1 MAGPGD
7 GDGGAGGAGG
17 AGGNGGAS
25 GAGGVLGGNGGAG
38 GQGATVLPP
47 TISGTVTN
55 QQEIPFIPTHLFGSV
70 VIGDMNVGQ
79 KETVTVTS
87 SSPVPLGLNGILF
100 DPHAATDG
108 SHYANGV
115 YTVTGS
121 AAAVTADLRGLE
133 FAADL
138 GATDFTIK
146 VTDTAGAMATDH
158 TTSIVGISL
167 GHLPA
172 VDEILLDQIPINSIP
187 IGTPIALSFIA
198 AALIFLP
205 TILAPS
211 GQTLFGTIEHDFQQ
225 PGTDIVGVIHHPHM
239 MDSLLG

>member
-1 MAGPGD
+1 LFIADSAEERKMAGPGD
-7 GDGGAGGAGG
+7 GDGGAGGN
-17 AGGNGGAS
+17 GGNGGA
-25 GAGGVLGGNGGAG
+25 GGLLGGNGGAG

-47 TISGTVTN
+47 TISGTVAN
-55 QQEIPFIPTHLFGSV
+55 QQGIPFIPIHLFGSV

-87 SSPVPLGLNGILF
+87 SSPAPLGLNGILF

-133 FAADL
+133 FTAIL

-146 VTDTAGAMATDH
+146 VTDTAGATATEH
-158 TTSIVGISL
+158 ATSIVGISL
-167 GHLPA
+167 GHLP
-172 VDEILLDQIPINSIP
+172 L
-187 IGTPIALSFIA
+187 IA
-198 AALIFLP
+198 
-205 TILAPS
+205 
-211 GQTLFGTIEHDFQQ
+211 
-225 PGTDIVGVIHHPHM
+225 
-239 MDSLLG
+239 

>member
-1 MAGPGD
+1 LFIVADSAEERKMAGPGD

-17 AGGNGGAS
+17 D
-25 GAGGVLGGNGGAG
+25 GGAG

-47 TISGTVTN
+47 TISGTVAN
-55 QQEIPFIPTHLFGSV
+55 QQEIPFIPIHLFGSV

-100 DPHAATDG
+100 DPHAAADG

-121 AAAVTADLRGLE
+121 AAAVTADLHGLE
-133 FAADL
+133 FAAIL

-146 VTDTAGAMATDH
+146 VTDTAGATATDH
-158 TTSIVGISL
+158 PTSIVGISL
-167 GHLPA
+167 DHLPA
-172 VDEILLDQIPINSIP
+172 VDQILVDQIPNNLIP
-187 IGTPIALSFIA
+187 IGTPIGLLFIA
-198 AALIFLP
+198 TALLFLP
-205 TILAPS
+205 TILGSSSQAI
-211 GQTLFGTIEHDFQQ
+211 FGTTEHDFQQ
-225 PGTDIVGVIHHPHM
+225 PGTDIVGIIHHSQV
-239 MDSLLG
+239 MDPLLA